1 MDGLTARLTRYF
13 RLWRSLPD
21 DERRAR
27 AGRVLERLLR
37 RNRRVRKLGV
47 LRDPPRWVS
56 FRRALDRDVLAAARR
71 FRLPDVAR
79 GPLHVDLDRRAE
91 RLAHEH
97 REHAAAVVEDAR
109 RLCERRFDLLGSGPT
124 RPVRPDGGLDWHRD
138 FKSGK
143 GWDPETFHLDLAIVR
158 GDGSDVKIPWEL
170 SRFQHLLVLA
180 QACLLA
186 PHLLEEDEAAEIGR
200 RCASE
205 VASQIDDW
213 MARNP
218 RGLGVNWS
226 CTMDV
231 AIRAF
236 NWLACLAMLRRSAE
250 LDDRFLSRVLRAL
263 WVHGRHI
270 RRNLEAGEDGLTT
283 NHYLSDVVGLY
294 AVGCAVPELRE
305 AAGWRA
311 FARQALV
318 AEIDRQILPDG
329 VDFERSIPY
338 HRLVTE
344 LVLHGAL
351 LARGAGEP
359 LPAAALERLAL
370 MLEFIASYT
379 RPDGSAPQWGDNDDG
394 RLLPFQGYATHRP
407 HDHRHLLALGGRL
420 LGRPDLVAAAGDR
433 TVDASWLL
441 DAAGQAEAV
450 APIASSRAFPAA
462 AYFVMRDR
470 DLHLAVPCGPVG
482 TRGLGSHSHND
493 LFAPCVWAG
502 GREWLTDPGTGCY
515 SPDTALRNRLRA
527 TAAHGT
533 LQLGSREQN
542 PFGDGIDDLFRV
554 APRALP
560 EVLEWRSDTR
570 GARLVARHRGF
581 SDQRREWV
589 HEREVRFTP
598 GDRLWRI
605 DDRLFCEGDAE
616 SPLATTERVY
626 LRFPLSPAV
635 GARLVEDGGPPGPW
649 MAALDALGRSPEPGR
664 IRALVELR
672 AEDDERFWIALDLP
686 ENAAVGLEAGILSPR
701 YGVVESGRVVVAT
714 LPVSIDVR
722 ARSVLWSPLPD
733 VARTLWHDPP

>member
-1 MDGLTARLTRYF
+1 MRYL

-37 RNRRVRKLGV
+37 RHRLVRKLGL
-47 LRDPPRWVS
+47 LRDPPRWAS
-56 FRRALDRDVLAAARR
+56 FRRALDRDVQTTARR
-71 FRLPDVAR
+71 FRLPDAAR

-91 RLAHEH
+91 RVAHEH
-97 REHAAAVVEDAR
+97 REHAAAVVEHAL
-109 RLCERRFDLLGSGPT
+109 RLCERRFDLLGSGPA
-124 RPVRPDGGLDWHRD
+124 RPVRSDGGLDWHRD

-143 GWDPETFHLDLAIVR
+143 GWDPEAYHLDLVLVR
-158 GDGSDVKIPWEL
+158 GDRSDVKVPWEL
-170 SRFQHLLVLA
+170 SRFQHVLVLA

-186 PHLLEEDEAAEIGR
+186 PHVLGKDRAAEIER

-218 RGLGVNWS
+218 RGLGVNWT

-236 NWLACLAMLRRSAE
+236 NWLACLAMLRPSAE
-250 LDDRFLSRVLRAL
+250 LDDEFVSRVLRSL

-270 RRNLEAGEDGLTT
+270 RRNLEVGADGLTS

-294 AVGCAVPELRE
+294 AIGCAVPELRE
-305 AAGWRA
+305 AAEWRA
-311 FARQALV
+311 FARRALV
-318 AEIDRQILPDG
+318 AEIERQILPDG

-351 LARGAGEP
+351 LAGAAGEP
-359 LPAAALERLAL
+359 LPSAALERLAL

-379 RPDGSAPQWGDNDDG
+379 RPDGTAPQWGDNDDG
-394 RLLPFQGYATHRP
+394 RLLPLQGYATHRP

-420 LGRPDLVAAAGDR
+420 LDRPDLVAAAGER
-433 TVDASWLL
+433 TVEAAWLL
-441 DAAGQAEAV
+441 DSPGRAETV
-450 APIASSRAFPAA
+450 APVAWSSRAFPAA
-462 AYFVMRDR
+462 AYFVMRQR
-470 DLHLAVPCGPVG
+470 DLHLAVPCGAVG
-482 TRGLGSHSHND
+482 TGGLGSHSHND

-515 SPDTALRNRLRA
+515 SPDPGLRNRLRA

-533 LQLGSREQN
+533 LQLGAREQN
-542 PFGDGIDDLFRV
+542 PFGDAIDDLFRV
-554 APRALP
+554 VPRARP
-560 EVLEWRSDTR
+560 EVLEWRSDAR
-570 GARLVARHRGF
+570 GDQLAARHRGF
-581 SDQRREWV
+581 SDERREWV
-589 HEREVRFTP
+589 HEREIRFAP

-605 DDRLFCEGDAE
+605 DDRLFCEGDSE
-616 SPLATTERVY
+616 GPLATTDRVY

-649 MAALDALGRSPEPGR
+649 VTALGAPGRSHEPGR

-672 AEDDERFWIALDLP
+672 AEDEERFWIAFDLP
-686 ENAAVGLEAGILSPR
+686 EGAAVAVEPGIFSPR
-701 YGVVESGRVVVAT
+701 YGVSESGRVVVAT
-714 LPVSIDVR
+714 LPVTTDVR
-722 ARSVLWSPLPD
+722 ARSILWSPGP
-733 VARTLWHDPP
+733 HSGE